1 MIIKNMTRINNKEL
15 IQVSSI
21 KNRFSKK
28 IILKMSDW
36 ISKEK
41 SYEKRLAIKEIT
53 EGEEDISDSDSLFII
68 YKMMSL
74 PLYVRTNLAT
84 KLKESVNGDL

>member
-1 MIIKNMTRINNKEL
+1 MTKINNKEL
-15 IQVSSI
+15 IQVSAI

-28 IILKMSDW
+28 TILKMSDW

-53 EGEEDISDSDSLFII
+53 EGGEDISDSDSLFII

-84 KLKESVNGDL
+84 KLKESVNGNL

>member
-1 MIIKNMTRINNKEL
+1 MTRINNKEL
-15 IQVSSI
+15 IQVNSI

-53 EGEEDISDSDSLFII
+53 EGEEDISDSDALFII

>member
-1 MIIKNMTRINNKEL
+1 MSRINSKEL
-15 IQVSSI
+15 IQVNSI
-21 KNRFSKK
+21 KNRFSKN
-28 IILKMSDW
+28 IILKMIDW

-41 SYEKRLAIKEIT
+41 SSDKKMAISQIVLCQEL
-53 EGEEDISDSDSLFII
+53 SDSDALFII

-84 KLKESVNGDL
+84 KLKEVI